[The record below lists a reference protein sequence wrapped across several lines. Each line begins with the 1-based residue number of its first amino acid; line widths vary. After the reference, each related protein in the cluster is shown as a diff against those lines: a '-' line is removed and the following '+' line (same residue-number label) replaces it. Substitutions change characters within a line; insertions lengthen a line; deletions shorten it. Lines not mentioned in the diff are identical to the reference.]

1 MNQIIKTAANN
12 DYNDLIK
19 TAGMLRMLKNKIK
32 SMFDADSALKAEEL
46 VKKTETIKPLLAD
59 TYRLIK
65 KIEDAIN
72 DFEVEEY
79 ETNISLLKE
88 KVNTLNS
95 ALNKISN
102 EAKEI
107 EPQEQQ
113 EQKVSKKNRQ
123 REKGLP
129 EGADLYKN
137 AKTLAE
143 LGVSYNDIKENKK
156 GPSGIYSSENLVNII
171 KKEEDPTKLAENK
184 HKIND
189 DAIRNIF
196 YTKIPNMKIVGIMP
210 RELKSGGEKKS
221 GYLEVKVL
229 SELES
234 LPAPFDNWKLRVLFY
249 LVDLRKSP
257 EEKLKFGI
265 YRQLVINVV
274 NSSKGQYYKIDNPN
288 QEPSKDSDNKTII
301 MEGYNA

>member
-1 MNQIIKTAANN
+1 MNELIKTAANN
-12 DYNDLIK
+12 DYKNLIK
-19 TAGMLRMLKNKIK
+19 TAGILRMLKNKIK

-46 VKKTETIKPLLAD
+46 VKKTEKIKPLLAD

-65 KIEDAIN
+65 KIENAIN
-72 DFEVEEY
+72 DFEIEEY
-79 ETNISLLKE
+79 ETNIILLKE
-88 KVNTLNS
+88 KVNTLNTE
-95 ALNKISN
+95 LNKVSESTEN
-102 EAKEI
+102 QEEAKETI
-107 EPQEQQ
+107 PI
-113 EQKVSKKNRQ
+113 KKDKRQ
-123 REKGLP
+123 RESNLP
-129 EGADLYKN
+129 EGATLYKN
-137 AKTLAE
+137 AKTLSD
-143 LGVSYNDIKENKK
+143 LGVTFNDIKESKR

-171 KKEEDPTKLAENK
+171 KREEDPAKLEGNK
-184 HKIND
+184 HKISD

-234 LPAPFDNWKLRVLFY
+234 LPAPFENWKLRVLFY
-249 LVDLRKSP
+249 LVDLRKSQD
-257 EEKLKFGI
+257 EKLRFGI

-288 QEPSKDSDNKTII
+288 QDPSKDSDNRTTT